1 MRRFAAAPLVLLT
14 ALVLALA
21 PSAVLAARHG
31 TAPQERRCTPA
42 GIRAV
47 HGTARV
53 ERRVRCLLNRQRA
66 RVGLP
71 PLRYDRCLDR
81 SAERHARDMVAR
93 RFFAHSSRGGRTL
106 AQRARRAGYVARGMN
121 WRVGENLAWGAG
133 RRGSAH
139 AAVRGWLHSPPHRS
153 NIFAGGFRDIGV
165 AVVHG
170 APVKRA
176 NSSRDRRAATFV
188 VEFGARSAGRCR

>member
-1 MRRFAAAPLVLLT
+1 MRKVAAASLVLLT
-14 ALVLALA
+14 ALVLAFA

-31 TAPQERRCTPA
+31 MRPQERRCSPA

-66 RVGLP
+66 RVGLA

-106 AQRARRAGYVARGMN
+106 AQRARRAGYVARGTS

-133 RRGSAH
+133 EYGT
-139 AAVRGWLHSPPHRS
+139 VRSIFRAWMRS
-153 NIFAGGFRDIGV
+153 
-165 AVVHG
+165 
-170 APVKRA
+170 
-176 NSSRDRRAATFV
+176 
-188 VEFGARSAGRCR
+188 